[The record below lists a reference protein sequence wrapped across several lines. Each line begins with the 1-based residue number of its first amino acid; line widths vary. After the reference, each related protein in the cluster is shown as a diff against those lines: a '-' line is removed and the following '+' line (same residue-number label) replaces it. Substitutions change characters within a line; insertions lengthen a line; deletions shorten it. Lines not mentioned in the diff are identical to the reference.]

1 MMGIGIL
8 AATGYTGIELFRL
21 LSKHPE
27 VEIVFGSS
35 ESHAGMRLSEVYPKI
50 RGGGDL
56 ELLSMETCVE
66 RSAEVVL
73 SCLPR
78 NIAMTVVPGLLD
90 RGVRVVDLSGDF
102 RLKSTESYRRWYGAE
117 HAAPDLLRQAAYGIS
132 ELYRDEIRHASL
144 VAAPGCY
151 PTSALLG
158 LAPLVE
164 ENLIE
169 LQDIIVDSK
178 SGASGAGRT
187 PSLRT
192 HFVETN
198 ENIAPYNIGRA
209 HRHAP
214 EIEQVL
220 GDRANGSCT
229 VIFTPQ
235 LVPLNQGILS
245 TMYVKLKRD
254 MSEADIYDLYRNRYG
269 KEPFVRLSE
278 GHLPETRFVF
288 GTNYCDIGVHR
299 PEETDRLI
307 VVSAIDNLIKGAVG
321 PMIQAMNLMCGIEET
336 TGLL

>member
-1 MMGIGIL
+1 MIRIGIL

-21 LSKHPE
+21 LSKHPD
-27 VEIVFGSS
+27 VEIAFGSS
-35 ESHAGMRLSEVYPKI
+35 ESHAGMRLSEVHPKI
-50 RGGGDL
+50 RGGEDL
-56 ELLSMETCVE
+56 ELASLETCTE
-66 RSAEVVL
+66 RSADLVL

-78 NIAMTVVPGLLD
+78 NIAMTVAPGFLE
-90 RGVRVVDLSGDF
+90 RGVRFIDLSGDF
-102 RLKSTESYRRWYGAE
+102 RLKSPESYRRWYGAE
-117 HAAPDLLRQAAYGIS
+117 HAAPHLLERAVYGIS
-132 ELYRDEIRHASL
+132 ELYRDEIRNASL

-151 PTSALLG
+151 PVSAILG
-158 LAPLVE
+158 LTPLVE
-164 ENLIE
+164 ERLIE
-169 LQDIIVDSK
+169 TDDIIADSK

-198 ENIAPYNIGRA
+198 ENVAPYTIGRA

-220 GDRANGSCT
+220 GDRAGEACT

-245 TMYVKLKRD
+245 TLYVTLKAD
-254 MSEADIYDLYRNRYG
+254 LSEADLYELYRNRYG
-269 KEPFVRLSE
+269 EEPFVRIAE
-278 GHLPETRFVF
+278 GYLPETRFVF
-288 GTNYCDIGVHR
+288 NTNYCDIGMHR
-299 PEETDRLI
+299 PEGTNRLI

-336 TGLL
+336 MGLL